1 MTKRVSSALAAVA
14 LSLTA
19 SGGLAQS
26 QDEYGVVLKTLANP
40 YWGAMSLGVEAG
52 AKSAGVSY
60 YAQAVENDQATES
73 QLNLC
78 MTMLERKPV
87 GLLVAAINST
97 NLLPCIKAAQAAN
110 IKVADLDGTID
121 PEVLKKAGIELAFRI
136 GTDNIS
142 AGHKAADY
150 LVSMLGKEATGPVLV
165 LEGIAGSPGGKQR
178 TVGFA
183 EKLNELAPNLQIV
196 ASLPGDWDRG
206 KAASITNDVL
216 TRNPD
221 LVAIFAAND
230 SMALGAVESTYAA
243 GRGGQVTIIGVDGT
257 TDAVKSIKEG
267 RLNAS
272 VAQLPFLVGKQ
283 AVESLKKVI
292 AGEKSDQYIP
302 VPTLVLDKQMLDAGT
317 DPMLEYVR

>member
-1 MTKRVSSALAAVA
+1 MTKRVPSVLATIALGLMLSA
-14 LSLTA
+14 A
-19 SGGLAQS
+19 SAQA

-78 MTMLERKPV
+78 MAMLERKPI
-87 GLLVAAINST
+87 GLLVAAINAT

-110 IKVADLDGTID
+110 IQVADLDVTID
-121 PEVLKKAGIELAFRI
+121 PNVLKKEGIELAFRI
-136 GTDNIS
+136 GSDNIS

-150 LVSMLGKEATGPVLV
+150 LASKLGKDARGHVLV
-165 LEGIAGSPGGKQR
+165 LEGIAGSLGGKQR
-178 TVGFA
+178 AVGFA
-183 EKLNELAPNLQIV
+183 EKLKELAPNLQIV

-221 LVAIFAAND
+221 LAAIFAAND
-230 SMALGAVESTYAA
+230 SMALGAVESAYAA
-243 GRGGQVTIIGVDGT
+243 GRGGQITIIGVDGT

-292 AGEKSDQYIP
+292 AGEKSEQYVP

-317 DPMLEYVR
+317 DPMLEFVK